1 MNKNVSKTKKIILI
15 MGLPGSGKTFLARKL
30 KKLLKADWLNAD
42 KVRGKYKDW
51 DFSNKGILRQVK
63 RMRKL
68 ATGSKKKFVVA
79 DFVCPLNIQ
88 LKIFKPDFII
98 WMDTIKKG
106 RYEDMNKLFKAPKQY
121 DLRIKEKK
129 INESIKK
136 FKKKFLHFEFT
147 Y

>member
-1 MNKNVSKTKKIILI
+1 MSVLP
-15 MGLPGSGKTFLARKL
+15 LYFPGS
-30 KKLLKADWLNAD
+30 LNT
-42 KVRGKYKDW
+42 
-51 DFSNKGILRQVK
+51 IL
-63 RMRKL
+63 
-68 ATGSKKKFVVA
+68 
-79 DFVCPLNIQ
+79 IQ